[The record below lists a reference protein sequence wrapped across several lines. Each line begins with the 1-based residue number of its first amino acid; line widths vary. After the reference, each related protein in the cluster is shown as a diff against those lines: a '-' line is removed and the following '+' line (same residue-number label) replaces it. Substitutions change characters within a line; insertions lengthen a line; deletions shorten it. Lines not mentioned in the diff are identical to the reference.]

1 MLGSTEVF
9 GHETMSE
16 NVTVKGSPREVI
28 FIILAL
34 YVRAAHETIL
44 LVCLGHIQK
53 IVQAINELLG
63 TSVSFVHPLPVHL
76 NCFLKI
82 KTNFTTKILIRIVQI
97 DRFRYNMNKIE
108 SSEYPSTQ
116 FE

>member
-1 MLGSTEVF
+1 MLGLTEVF

-16 NVTVKGSPREVI
+16 NVSVKGSPRGVI

-34 YVRAAHETIL
+34 YARAAHEPLL

-63 TSVSFVHPLPVHL
+63 TSVSFVHPLLVHL
-76 NCFLKI
+76 HCLN
-82 KTNFTTKILIRIVQI
+82 
-97 DRFRYNMNKIE
+97 NMN
-108 SSEYPSTQ
+108 
-116 FE
+116 

>member
-53 IVQAINELLG
+53 IMQAINELLG
-63 TSVSFVHPLPVHL
+63 TSVNFVQPLPVHL
-76 NCFLKI
+76 HCLN
-82 KTNFTTKILIRIVQI
+82 
-97 DRFRYNMNKIE
+97 NMNKKIKVQ
-108 SSEYPSTQ
+108 SNTILHTLRLIKRST
-116 FE
+116 